1 MSWLNAVELFLQTAV
16 QMGTPLLF
24 GTLGGILS
32 EKVGHLNLG
41 VEGMMLMGAV
51 MGFQVGVLTG
61 NPALAVLA
69 AGLAGMIGALIY
81 AVITI
86 TFMGNQV
93 VTGLALTIFG
103 TGFSSFIGAGLSGV
117 SLPENVQASL
127 AAVNI
132 PLLSK
137 IPFFGPI
144 FFQQSLYSLS
154 ALVLAVL
161 LYVYLN
167 KTRYGLNMRMVGE
180 NPSAAEA
187 SGINATLYKYVHIL
201 AGGFC
206 CGLGGAFLT
215 LVFVPRWQ
223 DNITAGQ
230 GWIAVALVIFATW
243 NPLKAI
249 FGAYFFG
256 MLRGLGFRLQS
267 GIPIFGHNVV
277 IPAQILDMLPY
288 IMTIAV
294 LVFITMNKKKE
305 NQAPAWLGSPY
316 LREER

>member
-256 MLRGLGFRLQS
+256 MLRGLGFKLQS

-316 LREER
+316 FREER